1 MCLLSV
7 CCVWCCVCVYVLCA
21 GVCERVR
28 TRTLPVQLCPP
39 QKKKKKSHSSES
51 SSTTCSLTTFLSGHI
66 NVTEEAVQY
75 QQYKLTTHSP
85 GHVGVELDVPGRVE
99 RSADVQPFAVQR
111 QLNHLRSPLHPLPV
125 LQLDR
130 RRLGLQQSASVGK
143 RSKTH
148 NKRFYRTLFNWTR
161 QDKMHEFSRKSC
173 FFVFSFPEA
182 TYNTKINKQSI

>member
-1 MCLLSV
+1 MCGV
-7 CCVWCCVCVYVLCA
+7 VCVYMCCA
-21 GVCERVR
+21 QMCVSVCARARFQFNCV
-28 TRTLPVQLCPP
+28 PP
-39 QKKKKKSHSSES
+39 KKNKKKSHSSES
-51 SSTTCSLTTFLSGHI
+51 SSTTCSLTTFLSGHF

-85 GHVGVELDVPGRVE
+85 GHVGVELDVPGRIE

-143 RSKTH
+143 RSRPH
-148 NKRFYRTLFNWTR
+148 NKRF
-161 QDKMHEFSRKSC
+161 
-173 FFVFSFPEA
+173 
-182 TYNTKINKQSI
+182 